1 MAEAA
6 SRGPVELHPVAPGGK
21 RIWCKE
27 QKRWLRT
34 EDTPTPGV
42 EEKLVPELPDHM
54 FHVYQVNVLI
64 AGCDQKQCQWSSLEC
79 LALRGF
85 MIARREDW
93 YHRSWR
99 DFVWGHREC

>member
-64 AGCDQKQCQWSSLEC
+64 AGCD
-79 LALRGF
+79 
-85 MIARREDW
+85 
-93 YHRSWR
+93 HRSWR